1 MAKAPARKTRRVT
14 GSTQRKQAKRSA
26 LATTRAGH
34 FFDTIPL
41 SPVKT
46 GLVGAGAL
54 LLCLLAVELFAG
66 RFGELTPELARRLPR
81 ELRIAVVNA
90 LLLGYAVAANRSLR
104 LATRRNAE
112 SLFPLLAESGAGGAA
127 ASRLAERACSPSPLA
142 AHRAAWLAIA
152 LAVALSS
159 SVNREGFATWFDP
172 AYWMPETVWHWVTM
186 LPIAWLIGWLTQ
198 TALHASASF
207 AAMARQPV
215 CFDLL
220 DPRPL
225 APFVRQGLHTTL
237 LWLGF
242 VAILALH
249 LMNRNFGVQVAS
261 LMGIAAVVS
270 LASLLIPLLGIRRQL
285 RERKAEELDWV
296 RAEIRSDR
304 DALEGRGATASK
316 AAARLPGLL
325 AYEKRVLEVN
335 EWPIDYQAR
344 LRFGLYLVIP
354 LGSWLGGA
362 FVERMLSAAL
372 D

>member
-1 MAKAPARKTRRVT
+1 MAKIPVRKARSATR
-14 GSTQRKQAKRSA
+14 STKRKQTKRNA

-34 FFDTIPL
+34 FFDAIPL
-41 SPVKT
+41 RPVQT

-54 LLCLLAVELFAG
+54 LLCLLVVELLAG
-66 RFGELTPELARRLPR
+66 RFGELTPEVARRLPR

-90 LLLGYAVAANRSLR
+90 LLLAYAVAANRSLR

-112 SLFPLLAESGAGGAA
+112 ALFPLLAESSAGGAA

-142 AHRAAWLAIA
+142 AHLAAWLAIA
-152 LAVALSS
+152 LTVVLASTADV
-159 SVNREGFATWFDP
+159 EGFALWFDP
-172 AYWMPETVWHWVTM
+172 LYWMPETVWHWVTM

-198 TALHASASF
+198 TAFHASASF
-207 AAMARQPV
+207 ARMARQPV

-225 APFVRQGLHTTL
+225 APFTRQGLHTAL

-242 VAILALH
+242 VAILALN

-261 LMGIAAVVS
+261 WMGLAAAVS
-270 LASLLIPLLGIRRQL
+270 LASLLLPLLGIRRQL
-285 RERKAEELDWV
+285 RERKADELDWV

-304 DALEGRGATASK
+304 DALEGRGATASR
-316 AAARLPGLL
+316 AAARLSGLL

-362 FVERMLSAAL
+362 FVERMLGAVL